1 MIEIIQQKDFSLGSI
16 EIIKELS
23 EKEFAKIL
31 VISDSHGNK
40 INFLSILR
48 NFGKS
53 CDALCFCGDG
63 ITDLCVALENSHIQP
78 FLPNVIFFV
87 KGNGDNSTATIL
99 TRERKI
105 IFVPTDKEAVVCG
118 KRLFLTHGH
127 KYNVYI
133 GTNELKKLAAE
144 KKADVVFY
152 GHTHVANAMTKSKI
166 LLLNPGSCSLPR
178 GNVPQTFAIVEIK
191 KNEEKIGYQY
201 FRLNWDANEEIIFIP
216 YEPPK
221 GEINLFW

>member
-1 MIEIIQQKDFSLGSI
+1 MIEIKQQKDFSLGSFDK
-16 EIIKELS
+16 IKELA
-23 EKEFAKIL
+23 EKDFAKIL

-40 INFLSILR
+40 VNFFSILQ
-48 NFGKS
+48 NFGKI

-63 ITDLCVALENSHIQP
+63 ITDLCSAIETSYVLH
-78 FLPNVIFFV
+78 FLPPVIFFV

-99 TRERKI
+99 ARERHL

-118 KRLFLTHGH
+118 KKIFMTHGH

-133 GTNELKKLAAE
+133 GTSELKKISSE
-144 KKADVVFY
+144 KKADAVFY
-152 GHTHVANAMTKSKI
+152 GHTHIANAQTKSRT

-191 KNEEKIGYQY
+191 KNEEKISYQY
-201 FRLNWDANEEIIFIP
+201 FRLNWDSSEEIIFIP